1 MSSENYDTKL
11 LMSRFKQSTNNHALT
26 VGNIDFNRDSQTST
40 NMIEK
45 LFESKKNIDNIVQL
59 IIRKNGFDTNGSFA
73 KKDIEK
79 QVKIYVD
86 SWINLGKFDSM
97 TNYYSAESAINAY
110 NHEFANV
117 YASKFSFTKD
127 DPKIVKSVVN
137 PNGMY
142 AQQDR
147 VIIEKIKPIPFYE
160 KALYKRNIE
169 WSAELPM
176 DEVELPFYR
185 MDKNKNISDKE
196 RSKTDR
202 KKYTNE
208 QSFLE
213 QENKV
218 YRGYSKQW

>member
-1 MSSENYDTKL
+1 M
-11 LMSRFKQSTNNHALT
+11 
-26 VGNIDFNRDSQTST
+26 
-40 NMIEK
+40 
-45 LFESKKNIDNIVQL
+45 
-59 IIRKNGFDTNGSFA
+59 
-73 KKDIEK
+73 
-79 QVKIYVD
+79 KIYVD

-97 TNYYSAESAINAY
+97 TNYYSTESAINAY
-110 NHEFANV
+110 NHEFVNV
-117 YASKFSFTKD
+117 YASKLSFTKD